1 MRNIRRIALSAAAI
15 AVIATGCSGTDQTTE
30 VHVAVAP
37 DFSYEGLA
45 SGDPVPDA
53 TLRLYLND
61 DAVLE
66 VPFDDTG
73 TAVIAPDPGTYDL
86 QVEAASADP
95 LCFWGDTVF
104 DVTFPSRPITLEV
117 GFICAG
123 G

>member
-1 MRNIRRIALSAAAI
+1 MHNLRRIALSVVAI
-15 AVIATGCSGTDQTTE
+15 AVIATGCSDTDQTTD
-30 VHVAVAP
+30 VRAVVAP
-37 DFSYEGLA
+37 DFSHEGRT

-61 DAVLE
+61 VAVLE
-66 VPFDDTG
+66 VPLDDTG
-73 TAVIAPDPGTYDL
+73 TAVIAPEPGTYDL
-86 QVEAASADP
+86 QVEAASSDP

-104 DVTFPSRPITLEV
+104 DVTFPSRPITVEV